1 MARSKWISRSGSEP
15 ARTRPAGPNDSPEPS
30 SGEEATRLTRRTVR
44 NSFERGI
51 RASDFRPRRR
61 YNNPNAGNV
70 RREDA
75 GRIVSPVRFP
85 FTTIDFLELS
95 DGSLID
101 FVEDPK
107 DPKRTLLA
115 RWKNG
120 EVSYRETLKYERQTL
135 IPPPREGQILKYVR
149 LPRGANPYGTKRS
162 LFSEVWRLISRCVSV
177 EDKDLVMLVHFVFS
191 TWLADRLPIAPYLS
205 IVGLSGSGRTTL
217 LQVLRLVCRRPL
229 LTGDITSAALYRS
242 CEQLSTILLIDD
254 IDPHQDGRVLYRLL
268 RMGTTRDVV
277 AMRRDRVFHAY
288 GPKVLCWLE
297 PPDDPGLKSRAVEI
311 QMIEADNSDLERP
324 TDPGIEQVAA
334 DLQARL
340 LQFRFE
346 NYKTIRICNLPSTET
361 LRPRSRDLL
370 ACFAAPF
377 AEDAEV
383 CKRLVHIFKEREIF
397 SRDPLSPSQSAV
409 LAALFFCMHIDS
421 YSGAVLVKNLTAK
434 VNRILKAAGQPL
446 RLQPRKV
453 GAVLTT
459 LGFSRRERTNI
470 GWNIILDRT
479 DQVRVHKLIKEH
491 GVDFFSD
498 QFTDAD
504 LGQCQL
510 CQEMRA
516 GQWSAAKAL

>member
-1 MARSKWISRSGSEP
+1 MMRSEGTSRNGS
-15 ARTRPAGPNDSPEPS
+15 RPAGMQS
-30 SGEEATRLTRRTVR
+30 VR
-44 NSFERGI
+44 PGHHYKNTGARNI
-51 RASDFRPRRR
+51 L
-61 YNNPNAGNV
+61 
-70 RREDA
+70 REDA
-75 GRIVSPVRFP
+75 GRIVSPVQFP
-85 FTTIDFLELS
+85 VTTIDFVELS
-95 DGSLID
+95 DGSLVD
-101 FVEDPK
+101 FVEDPT
-107 DPKRTLLA
+107 DSRHTLLA
-115 RWKNG
+115 IWTGGK
-120 EVSYRETLKYERQTL
+120 VSYQDRLRYEGRTL
-135 IPPPREGQILKYVR
+135 IPPPREGQIFKHVC
-149 LPRGANPYGTKRS
+149 LPRGAKAYTSNRS
-162 LFSEVWRLISRCVSV
+162 LLIEVANLISRCVSLK
-177 EDKDLVMLVHFVFS
+177 EIDLAMLGHFVLC
-191 TWLADRLPIAPYLS
+191 TWVADQLPIAPYLS
-205 IVGLSGSGRTTL
+205 VVGLSGSGRTTL

-242 CEQLSTILLIDD
+242 CEQLSTTLLIDD

-346 NYKTIRICNLPSTET
+346 NYKTIRICNLPGTET

-479 DQVRVHKLIKEH
+479 DQVRVHKLIKEY
-491 GVDFFSD
+491 GIDFFSD
-498 QFTDAD
+498 QFADAD

-510 CQEMRA
+510 CQEMRG
-516 GQWSAAKAL
+516 GQWSAAKAR